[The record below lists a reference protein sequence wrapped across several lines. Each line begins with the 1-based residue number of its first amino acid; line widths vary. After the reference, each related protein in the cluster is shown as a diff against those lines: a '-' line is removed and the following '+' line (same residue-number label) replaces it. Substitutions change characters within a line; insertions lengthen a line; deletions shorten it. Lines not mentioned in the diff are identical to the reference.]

1 MIPKRAFWF
10 AVGAAAG
17 VVGARRAESE
27 LQARRE
33 QLTPANLAKGAA
45 GKLTSAAAGAPGKVG
60 GAVKGRV
67 KNVRRVPPERNRG
80 TSGTGAVPSA
90 ASDAGGPGPRAPRTR
105 CGDGRPMEA
114 G

>member
-33 QLTPANLAKGAA
+33 QLTPANLARGAA

-67 KNVRRVPPERNRG
+67 KARSAGPAGAQPWDERDWSGAQRR
-80 TSGTGAVPSA
+80 
-90 ASDAGGPGPRAPRTR
+90 
-105 CGDGRPMEA
+105 
-114 G
+114 